1 MTPPTPPG
9 AAEPP
14 AAPAPPPPPSP
25 SGNGATALQVL
36 RNPRIW
42 ILPTALTGVV
52 ALLLSLLYMGGILN
66 PRIDLH
72 RVPVGLVSADKGAT
86 VDGKQQNLGAS
97 ITASVAAAPD
107 PDERVNWQVL
117 SPDEAQQKLASNQLY
132 GALLIPEDF
141 TASVAGLGQPP
152 TGSPAR
158 PTAVVLTNPGSGSLA
173 SSFAASIATDAAHRA
188 STDLGKQLTATA
200 AQRAA
205 QQGTQVSNPSALL
218 LADPI
223 TVETRVGHPIGPH
236 SGLGLSAF
244 YYTLLL
250 VLAGF
255 LGGNVIG
262 NGVDVGL
269 GYTDNELG
277 PWHTRRRTIP
287 ITRRRTWVVKSVMS
301 VGISLLTSAVIMLAT
316 VSILGMDASHLPLL
330 FVFSFCASAAVGLG
344 VQAINATFGGIGQL
358 VSMFVFIVLALPSS
372 GATIPLQAL
381 PDFYRFLARF
391 EPMRQL
397 SDGVRAILYFDA
409 RADAGLARA
418 WIMIGVGT
426 VLALLLGWVMTS
438 YYDRKGLHR
447 LAAESAA

>member
-9 AAEPP
+9 TAEPP
-14 AAPAPPPPPSP
+14 AEPAAPPP
-25 SGNGATALQVL
+25 SGKGATALQVL

-42 ILPTALTGVV
+42 ILPTVLTGVV

-72 RVPVGLVSADKGAT
+72 RVPVGLVNADKGAT

-97 ITASVAAAPD
+97 ITAAVAAAPD

-117 SPDEAQQKLASNQLY
+117 SPDQAQEKLASNQLY

-141 TASVAGLGQPP
+141 TAAVAGLGQPP

-173 SSFAASIATDAAHRA
+173 SSFASSIATDAAHRA
-188 STDLGKQLTATA
+188 SLDLGKQLTATA
-200 AQRAA
+200 AQRAS

-262 NGVDVGL
+262 NGVDVAL

-277 PWHTRRRTIP
+277 PWHTRRRTVP

-397 SDGVRAILYFDA
+397 SDGIRAILYFDA
-409 RADAGLARA
+409 RADAGLSRA

-426 VLALLLGWVMTS
+426 VLALLLGWAMTS
-438 YYDRKGLHR
+438 YYDRKGLTR
-447 LAAESAA
+447 LAAEASA

>member
-14 AAPAPPPPPSP
+14 AAPAPPPPPPP

-117 SPDEAQQKLASNQLY
+117 SPDEAQRKLASNQLY

-141 TASVAGLGQPP
+141 TASVVGLGRPP

-426 VLALLLGWVMTS
+426 VLALLLGWAMTS